1 MLRRPFK
8 QAGLLIKPQPPGQPG
23 ITKKRGKKMETATI
37 KITKAMRQA
46 YEMGQKAKEIYEH
59 TETFWRDAVY
69 GNLPVEFSA
78 EEQELAADIAADQ
91 YNNTHDLDQL
101 FREGFRNANFPEIAT
116 GWRWGEIPEIG
127 KSYNFRDDYYES
139 GVSMAYVE
147 GLGDTSNK
155 IYNIFNGGGKKT
167 FLMGLMLSVK
177 GSDGEPLMIACK
189 KIEK

>member
-1 MLRRPFK
+1 
-8 QAGLLIKPQPPGQPG
+8 
-23 ITKKRGKKMETATI
+23 METATI
-37 KITKAMRQA
+37 KITKAMRKV
-46 YEMGQKAKEIYEH
+46 YEMGLKAKEIYEY

-116 GWRWGEIPEIG
+116 GWRWGDIPEIG
-127 KSYNFRDDYYES
+127 KSYNFRDDCYES
-139 GVSMAYVE
+139 GVSMAYVD

-167 FLMGLMLSVK
+167 FLIGLMLSVK

>member
-1 MLRRPFK
+1 MQLVVDGLSYTRK
-8 QAGLLIKPQPPGQPG
+8 QEVRKLEAKQ
-23 ITKKRGKKMETATI
+23 KKRGKKMETATI

-46 YEMGQKAKEIYEH
+46 YDMGQKAKEIYEY
-59 TETFWRDAVY
+59 TEAFWRDAVY

-101 FREGFRNANFPEIAT
+101 FREGFRGANFPEIAT
-116 GWRWGEIPEIG
+116 GWRWGEIPEVG
-127 KSYNFRDDYYES
+127 KSYNFRDDFYES